1 MVADTH
7 GSRPDHG
14 PILVFAATL
23 RYLCATCNAMWF
35 RALFIAVSLAWP
47 FAVRSLE
54 AAPFAVRMFGISLS
68 TGLNNQ
74 LFTIFIVKEYEGK
87 VIQADPIT
95 REQFVLQAQG
105 IVASPANPAKENL
118 FRKYEVKMC
127 LPEGPDTT
135 GRYVAD
141 CPVFD
146 DLWKIRFWEYPF
158 RLREGQHPG
167 KGWAEKREAPS
178 PRQLLLLTEYGI
190 LHLNDIARGENA
202 FRLLRDVGDS
212 AWVDNYRK
220 GY

>member
-1 MVADTH
+1 MK
-7 GSRPDHG
+7 SLR
-14 PILVFAATL
+14 TL
-23 RYLCATCNAMWF
+23 
-35 RALFIAVSLAWP
+35 SLALALLAIP
-47 FAVRSLE
+47 TGHGLE
-54 AAPFAVRMFGISLS
+54 PAALAVRMFGISLT
-68 TGLNNQ
+68 TGANNQ
-74 LFTIFIVKEYEGK
+74 LYTIFVVKEFEGR
-87 VIQADPIT
+87 VVQADPIT

-105 IVASPANPAKENL
+105 IVPSPANPGKENL
-118 FRKYEVKMC
+118 FRKYEVAMC
-127 LPEGPDTT
+127 LPEGPDTA
-135 GRYVAD
+135 GKYVGD

-212 AWVDNYRK
+212 TWVDNYRK